1 MKTFTRIDQVPSVY
15 LTYTLSYTRRKI
27 LRKLS
32 RISCLCCLLSSDEII
47 CQHKVSQ
54 FLLNFAS
61 LIYLNNAHLSSTQPT
76 TTRFFLPTQVNTYS
90 RKIVNCNT
98 NHIFWILCPCGCW
111 CKFHIS
117 HNHVFTLYGLCLCR
131 GITCAHNM
139 SLVVGLSDPLDQ

>member
-1 MKTFTRIDQVPSVY
+1 M
-15 LTYTLSYTRRKI
+15 SYTHRKL

-61 LIYLNNAHLSSTQPT
+61 LIYLNNAHLSSTHPT

-90 RKIVNCNT
+90 RIIVNCTT
-98 NHIFWILCPCGCW
+98 NHIFWILVLVDAGVNSIYPITM
-111 CKFHIS
+111 F
-117 HNHVFTLYGLCLCR
+117 FTLYGLCLCR